1 MNKNHRTKIFLI
13 VVLLICFY
21 LSKLGAQEAS
31 TTEQTNKPINIITMT
46 NLEQCKIGIKGLKKL
61 GGFID
66 KYGQHWLVE
75 QHGRTNG
82 LPIILNENGNAVQYA
97 AVLISVDC
105 LNRND
110 LDHVSEI
117 EMQTQIMNIDDTRK
131 LGLQLCSTLGID
143 PKDFSAYCDKVGNQW
158 LDTPL
163 FATGIRD
170 AKIKKVLAFQ
180 TLHGFNKDK
189 PWFINV
195 RVEDY

>member
-1 MNKNHRTKIFLI
+1 MNKNYRTKFFLI

-21 LSKLGAQEAS
+21 LTKLDAQEAS
-31 TTEQTNKPINIITMT
+31 ATEPTNKPIDLLTLT
-46 NLEQCKIGIKGLKKL
+46 NLEQCKVAIKGLKKL

-82 LPIILNENGNAVQYA
+82 LPVILNENGKTVQYA

-110 LDHVSEI
+110 LDHASEI
-117 EMQTQIMNIDDTRK
+117 ETQTQIMNIDETRK

-143 PKDFSAYCDKVGNQW
+143 PKDFLAWCDKVGNQW

-163 FATGIRD
+163 FGAGIRD
-170 AKIKKVLAFQ
+170 AKNNRDIAFQ
-180 TLHGFNKDK
+180 TLHGFNPEK

-195 RVEDY
+195 IVEDH